1 MHATPVPAPPEHG
14 SDVPAEGGSGWG
26 RPVCHHGQ
34 VQPPPDSFME
44 PTRHADDGEVIDGDD
59 GKPREACGVFGVY
72 APGMPVPHLAYLGI
86 YALQHRGQE
95 SAGIATSDGD
105 HLTVVKDMGLVSN
118 VFDDRTLAALDGDLA
133 IGHTRYS
140 TTGSSM
146 WKNSQPI
153 FRDVVHTQFALA
165 HNGNL
170 VNTAELAEQAGMLPG
185 TVGSDTEAMAELIGL
200 ACERIGAWED
210 TLERALL
217 EVLPSFDGAFSLTL
231 LDTDH
236 VIGVRDPH
244 GFRPLCLGKL
254 DEGWVLASETPALDV
269 VGAHFV
275 RELDP
280 GEMVIIDADGVRS
293 VRPFEADT
301 IDPKL
306 CLFEFVYFARPDSQ
320 LYGRNVHLARVRMG
334 EQLAAQAPVEAD
346 MVMGVPESGLP
357 AAEGFAKFSG
367 TPFGHGLVK
376 NRYIGRT
383 FIAPSQELRALG
395 VRMKLN
401 PLRENIEGQRLVVVD
416 DSIVRG
422 TTTKAMV
429 EMLRAAGAAEVHMRI
444 SSPPY
449 RWPCFYGMDTG
460 SRGQLLAANME
471 IEEIRSYL
479 GVDTLAYLT
488 LDRLVDAI
496 AAPGAG
502 FCNACLTGE
511 YPVAITAS
519 AAKGVLDTEVR
530 DAEDQAAEVTL
541 SLLEG
546 IDGHS
551 DAAMLPADHAAR
563 EREAALEGEDRSGG

>member
-1 MHATPVPAPPEHG
+1 MGTVLPP
-14 SDVPAEGGSGWG
+14 
-26 RPVCHHGQ
+26 GQ
-34 VQPPPDSFME
+34 ADELVDPD
-44 PTRHADDGEVIDGDD
+44 A
-59 GKPREACGVFGVY
+59 GKPREACGVFGVFS
-72 APGMPVPHLAYLGI
+72 PGSPVPHLAYLGI

-95 SAGIATSDGD
+95 SAGIATSDGH

-153 FRDVVHTQFALA
+153 YRDAAETQFALA

-170 VNTAELAEQAGMLPG
+170 VNTAELAEDAGMLPG
-185 TVGSDTEAMAELIGL
+185 TVSSDTEAMAEQIAL
-200 ACERIGAWED
+200 ACERIGPGGTD
-210 TLERALL
+210 VLEQALV
-217 EVLPSFDGAFSLTL
+217 EVLPRFDGAFSLTL
-231 LDTDH
+231 LDAHH

-254 DEGWVLASETPALDV
+254 DTGWVLASETPALDV

-280 GEMVIIDADGVRS
+280 GEMVVIDADGVRS
-293 VRPFEADT
+293 VRPFDEDD
-301 IDPKL
+301 IDPRL

-320 LYGRNVHLARVRMG
+320 LYGKNVHQARVRMG

-357 AAEGFAKFSG
+357 AAEGFARHSG

-383 FIAPSQELRALG
+383 FIAPSQEMRALG

-401 PLRENIEGQRLVVVD
+401 PLKENIAGQRLVVVD

-429 EMLRAAGAAEVHMRI
+429 AMLRAAGAREVHMRI

-460 SRGQLLAANME
+460 SRGELLAANME
-471 IEEIRSYL
+471 VDEIRDYL
-479 GVDTLAYLT
+479 GVDTLSYLT
-488 LDRLVDAI
+488 LDRLVDAV

-502 FCNACLTGE
+502 FCCACLTGD
-511 YPVAITAS
+511 YPVEITAS
-519 AAKGVLDTEVR
+519 AAKGVLDTV
-530 DAEDQAAEVTL
+530 AEDVDEQAAQITL
-541 SLLEG
+541 GLLDDEPG
-546 IDGHS
+546 DDSS
-551 DAAMLPADHAAR
+551 DDDDLAMLPADHAAR
-563 EREAALEGEDRSGG
+563 RRERERVEVDLTDG